1 MSRRQDFILNGI
13 ITSPEPNEYYQCT
26 CGLRFNYVE
35 GAREHLAE
43 TFEHSVKRVLNTF
56 DIDVEQHR

>member
-1 MSRRQDFILNGI
+1 MNGI
-13 ITSPEPNEYYQCT
+13 IPSAEPNEYYQCT

-56 DIDVEQHR
+56 DIDVKHQ

>member
-1 MSRRQDFILNGI
+1 MSRRQDFVLNGAA
-13 ITSPEPNEYYQCT
+13 TPNEYYQCT

-56 DIDVEQHR
+56 DIDVDQHK

>member
-1 MSRRQDFILNGI
+1 MSRRQDFVLNGAAA
-13 ITSPEPNEYYQCT
+13 PEPNEYYQCT

-56 DIDVEQHR
+56 DIDVDQHR

>member
-1 MSRRQDFILNGI
+1 MSRRQDFVLNEAA
-13 ITSPEPNEYYQCT
+13 EPNEYYK
-26 CGLRFNYVE
+26 RFNYVE
-35 GAREHLAE
+35 GAQEHLAE